1 MNKPAYIMRDESIT
15 VIVENRPYTVE
26 KTHPN
31 FALLRKALL
40 EANYADI
47 PNLVSVPHAI
57 KNMTRGSIRI
67 ENEKVFY
74 KNHELHGVVV
84 NKLIEMLK
92 AGATDADPLLLFIE
106 RLMANPSANS
116 VNELYTF
123 LSYKNLPITPAGTFL
138 AYKGVK
144 NNFYSRQAN
153 KDTIVVQGKTTADG
167 AIFNGVGET
176 IEVARRSVDDV
187 KDNHCSFGLHV
198 GSYDYA
204 NDWAGKD
211 GRLLLVEVDP
221 ADAVSVPTDSSFQK
235 LRTARYKVVADIT
248 PERKEI
254 PDAVYGVPSTPC
266 YDDSCDGCDEPCGD
280 CNSNSGYD
288 EMEDSLDNE
297 YQDFI
302 QLKIRNYIENSIE
315 AGTHPSIK
323 QIQSRM
329 KNYPLTCETIHE
341 IVVDELGYRV
351 HSETNSESYSDL
363 LVYHSF

>member
-31 FALLRKALL
+31 FLPLRKALL
-40 EANYADI
+40 NGDYSDI
-47 PNLVSVPHAI
+47 PNLVSVPHVI

-74 KNHELHGVVV
+74 KNYQLHGVVV

-92 AGATDADPLLLFIE
+92 AGATDADPLLLFIG

-123 LSYKNLPITPAGTFL
+123 LSYKNLPITPTGTFL

-144 NNFYSRQAN
+144 NDFYSRQAN
-153 KDTIVVQGKTTADG
+153 KDTIVVQGKTDSTG

-204 NDWAGKD
+204 NNWAGND

-221 ADAVSVPTDSSFQK
+221 ADAVSVPTDANFQK

-254 PDAVYGVPSTPC
+254 PDAVYDYS
-266 YDDSCDGCDEPCGD
+266 DDCDDCDEPCED
-280 CNSNSGYD
+280 CGSKPSYD
-288 EMEDSLDNE
+288 KMFDELNAEHDN
-297 YQDFI
+297 DFI
-302 QLKIRNYIENSIE
+302 NLKIRNYIENSIE

-329 KNYPLTCETIHE
+329 KNFGLSCEVIEE
-341 IVVDELGYRV
+341 IVTEELGYRV
-351 HSETNSESYSDL
+351 ASDDGSDTYSSL
-363 LVYHSF
+363 LVYHNF

>member
-31 FALLRKALL
+31 FLPLRKALL
-40 EANYADI
+40 NGDYSDI
-47 PNLVSVPHAI
+47 PNLVSVPHVI

-74 KNHELHGVVV
+74 KNYELHGVVV
-84 NKLIEMLK
+84 TKLIEMLK

-144 NNFYSRQAN
+144 NDFYSRQAN
-153 KDTIVVQGKTTADG
+153 KDTIVVQGKTDSTG
-167 AIFNGVGET
+167 AIFNVVGAT

-204 NDWAGKD
+204 NNWAGAD

-221 ADAVSVPTDSSFQK
+221 ADAVSVPTDANFQK

-254 PDAVYGVPSTPC
+254 PDAVYNYS
-266 YDDSCDGCDEPCGD
+266 DDCDGCDESCDD
-280 CNSNSGYD
+280 CESKTSYD
-288 EMEDSLDNE
+288 KMFDELNAEHDN
-297 YQDFI
+297 DFI
-302 QLKIRNYIENSIE
+302 NLKIRNYIENSIE

-329 KNYPLTCETIHE
+329 KDYSLSCELIE
-341 IVVDELGYRV
+341 DIVTEELGYRV
-351 HSETNSESYSDL
+351 ASDDGSDTYSSL
-363 LVYHSF
+363 LVYHNF